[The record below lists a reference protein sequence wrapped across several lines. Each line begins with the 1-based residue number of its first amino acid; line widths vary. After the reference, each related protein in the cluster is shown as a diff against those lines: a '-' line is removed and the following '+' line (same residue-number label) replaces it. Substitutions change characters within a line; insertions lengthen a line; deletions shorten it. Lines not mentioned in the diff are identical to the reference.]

1 MESQD
6 SQINGTK
13 THPPGTESPWVPG
26 CAGAALRG
34 GGPRGSKSDGTATH
48 AARKPH
54 TCFTMGTGLFSLFG
68 TLPEGVWGEEKFG
81 IPPFVSHHWRVT
93 PECCK
98 LGRFLLSHDHRRE
111 RKSRVVL
118 SV

>member
-1 MESQD
+1 MLYHGHRFVFF
-6 SQINGTK
+6 IWNT
-13 THPPGTESPWVPG
+13 PP
-26 CAGAALRG
+26 
-34 GGPRGSKSDGTATH
+34 
-48 AARKPH
+48 
-54 TCFTMGTGLFSLFG
+54 
-68 TLPEGVWGEEKFG
+68 LPEGVWGEEKFG